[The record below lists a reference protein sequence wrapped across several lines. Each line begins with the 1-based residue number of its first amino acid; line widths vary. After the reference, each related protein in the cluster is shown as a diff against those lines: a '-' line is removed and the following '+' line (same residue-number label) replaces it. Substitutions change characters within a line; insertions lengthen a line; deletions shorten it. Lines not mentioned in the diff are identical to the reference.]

1 MKKWGQNEK
10 WKMKMKSVKAMSR
23 ISYILQHVA
32 TTGAKYTDGFKS
44 SCFLYFILF
53 IIIFSDLTRS

>member
-1 MKKWGQNEK
+1 
-10 WKMKMKSVKAMSR
+10 MKMKSVKAMSR